1 MSPETDRCV
10 VLGTDTAELRRR
22 LGPTAWVVFE
32 ELLLASTGPN
42 EACHASVSVRS
53 LAARLGLAK
62 DTVARALIRL
72 RRVGLVS
79 NCQSRSRG
87 RHIFDRHLSAHDPE
101 LDRVRR
107 PLPGHIAHNPTPE
120 LPVTPLGFDRFA
132 ARAGDRFLIGASQMM
147 TTRLFTTLK
156 DRQVPANCR
165 ERTCCG

>member
-1 MSPETDRCV
+1 MSPENDRCL

-22 LGPTAWVVFE
+22 LGPTAWVLFE

-79 NCQSRSRG
+79 NSQSRSAAG
-87 RHIFDRHLSAHDPE
+87 TFSTGIYQLTIPSSIGFEDHS
-101 LDRVRR
+101 
-107 PLPGHIAHNPTPE
+107 
-120 LPVTPLGFDRFA
+120 PVTSP
-132 ARAGDRFLIGASQMM
+132 
-147 TTRLFTTLK
+147 TTRHPNSRSRRSGSTGSQLALAI
-156 DRQVPANCR
+156 DS
-165 ERTCCG
+165 